1 MSMAKRTYALPEGTA
16 ESFEAVVEPGRRSTV
31 VAGLIKD
38 WLEERER
45 RRLRAAVLEGCGEMA
60 AEYEA
65 IEKEFHTLEEEV
77 ARGKSLKP
85 KARRSGSG
93 PVGPGRGVR
102 AGR

>member
-31 VAGLIKD
+31 VAGLIKE

-45 RRLRAAVLEGCGEMA
+45 RRLRAAVLEGCQEMA
-60 AEYEA
+60 AEYVA
-65 IEKEFHTLEEEV
+65 IEKEFHPLEEEV
-77 ARGKSLKP
+77 AHGESLKS

-93 PVGPGRGVR
+93 SAGSNTGGR